1 MGSTPYLRLAPSSHH
16 GGIGKLGSVIVDKQ
30 HPFEAA
36 PLPWEIPA
44 RHAQSLGE
52 RFGVIHSHLRRAVPA
67 VDRLAVAIYDPQM
80 DHLKTF
86 VHSTIGGEPL
96 RTYQYK
102 LSDSPSLLAI
112 KEAGQPRVIDDIGKT
127 LTADTEHARWVKS
140 MGYRSSYT
148 VPIFHQGVF
157 EGFLFFDSRQPAAFT
172 PEVVDRLG
180 IYVNLIML
188 MVSHELTTVRAL
200 LGSIQV
206 ARDFTSL
213 RDEETGAHLERM
225 SRFCR
230 LIARGLAKSHNLSD
244 EFIEQLFLFAPLHDI
259 GKVGI
264 PDSVL
269 RKPGSFTPEER
280 KTMESHV
287 QLGSRMVDRLIDDFD
302 LGTVAGIA
310 ILRNLVAFHHEFLDG
325 SGYPHRAVSADIPIE
340 ARIVTAA
347 DVFDALTSKRIYKEA
362 WDIDRALAALDK
374 MAAEGKVDADCVAV
388 LRANKEEARQII
400 ERFGEIA

>member
-1 MGSTPYLRLAPSSHH
+1 MTDEP
-16 GGIGKLGSVIVDKQ
+16 Q
-30 HPFEAA
+30 HPFESA
-36 PLPWEIPA
+36 PVPWELPP
-44 RHAQSLGE
+44 RRAQSLGE
-52 RFGVIHSHLRRAVPA
+52 RFGALHSHLRRAVPA
-67 VDRLAVAIYDPQM
+67 VDRLAVALYDPQM
-80 DHLKTF
+80 DDLKTF
-86 VHSTIGGEPL
+86 VNSTIGGEPL

-112 KEAGQPRVIDDIGKT
+112 KEAGQSRVIDDIGQT
-127 LTADTEHARWVKS
+127 LTADTEHTRWVKS

-148 VPIFHQGVF
+148 VPIYHQGVF
-157 EGFLFFDSRQPAAFT
+157 EGFLFFDSRQLAAFT
-172 PEVVDRLG
+172 PETVDRLG

-225 SRFCR
+225 SRFSR
-230 LIARGLAKSHNLSD
+230 LIARGLAGSHDLSD

-264 PDSVL
+264 PDAVL

-302 LGTVAGIA
+302 LRTVAGIS

-325 SGYPHRAVSADIPIE
+325 SGYPQSAVRADIPIE
-340 ARIVTAA
+340 ARIVTVA
-347 DVFDALTSKRIYKEA
+347 DIFDALTSKRIYKEA
-362 WDIDRALAALDK
+362 WDIGRALATLNR
-374 MAAEGKVDADCVAV
+374 MAAEGKVDADCVAA
-388 LRANKEEARQII
+388 LQANQDGAREII
-400 ERFGEIA
+400 GRFGESV

>member
-1 MGSTPYLRLAPSSHH
+1 MLP
-16 GGIGKLGSVIVDKQ
+16 DEQQ
-30 HPFEAA
+30 HPFEVAA
-36 PLPWEIPA
+36 VPWDLPA
-44 RHAQSLGE
+44 RQARSLSE
-52 RFGVIHSHLRRAVPA
+52 RFGALHSHLRRAVPT
-67 VDRLAVAIYDPQM
+67 VDRMAVALYDAEVDQ
-80 DHLKTF
+80 LKTF
-86 VHSTIGGEPL
+86 VNSTIGGEPL

-102 LSDSPSLLAI
+102 LSDSPSLVRI
-112 KEAGQPRVIDDIGKT
+112 KEEREPRVIDDIGQT
-127 LTADTEHARWVKS
+127 LTADTEHTRWVKS

-148 VPIFHQGVF
+148 VPIFYQGVF
-157 EGFLFFDSRQPAAFT
+157 EGFLFFDSRQEAAFT
-172 PEVVDRLG
+172 PDVLARLG

-200 LGSIQV
+200 LGSVQV

-264 PDSVL
+264 PDAVL

-302 LGTVAGIA
+302 LSTVAGIS

-325 SGYPHRAVSADIPIE
+325 SGYPHGAVGADIPIE

-347 DVFDALTSKRIYKEA
+347 DIFDALTSRRIYKEP
-362 WDIDRALAALDK
+362 WDIDRALGTLDQ
-374 MAAEGKVDADCVAV
+374 MAAQGKVDADCVAA
-388 LRANKEEARQII
+388 LRASKDEAREII
-400 ERFGEIA
+400 GRFGEAGSPVV

>member
-1 MGSTPYLRLAPSSHH
+1 M
-16 GGIGKLGSVIVDKQ
+16 
-30 HPFEAA
+30 
-36 PLPWEIPA
+36 
-44 RHAQSLGE
+44 SLSE
-52 RFGVIHSHLRRAVPA
+52 RFGALHSHLRRAVPA
-67 VDRLAVAIYDPQM
+67 VDRMAVALYDPEM
-80 DHLKTF
+80 DQLKTF
-86 VHSTIGGEPL
+86 VNSTVGGEPL

-102 LSDSPSLLAI
+102 LSDSPSLVRI
-112 KEAGQPRVIDDIGKT
+112 KDEREPRVIDDIGRT
-127 LTADTEHARWVKS
+127 LTADTEHTRWVKS

-148 VPIFHQGVF
+148 VPIFYQGVF
-157 EGFLFFDSRQPAAFT
+157 EGFLFLDSRQPAAF
-172 PEVVDRLG
+172 PPAVVARLG

-200 LGSIQV
+200 LGSVQV

-230 LIARGLAKSHNLSD
+230 LIARGLAKSHDLSD

-264 PDSVL
+264 PDAVL

-287 QLGSRMVDRLIDDFD
+287 HLGSRMVDRLIEDFD
-302 LGTVAGIA
+302 LRTVAGIG

-325 SGYPHRAVSADIPIE
+325 SGYPHGAASGDIPIE

-347 DVFDALTSKRIYKEA
+347 DIFDALTSKRIYKQA
-362 WDIDRALAALDK
+362 WDIDRALATLDQ
-374 MAAEGKVDADCVAV
+374 MASEGKVDADCVAA
-388 LRANKEEARQII
+388 LRANKDEAREII
-400 ERFGEIA
+400 ERFGEAV

>member
-1 MGSTPYLRLAPSSHH
+1 MLPDEQH
-16 GGIGKLGSVIVDKQ
+16 
-30 HPFEAA
+30 HPFEATPI
-36 PLPWEIPA
+36 PLEFPA
-44 RHAQSLGE
+44 RNALSLSE
-52 RFGVIHSHLRRAVPA
+52 RFGALHSHLRRAVPT
-67 VDRLAVAIYDPQM
+67 VDRMAVALYDPEM

-86 VHSTIGGEPL
+86 VNSTIGGEPL

-102 LSDSPSLLAI
+102 LADSPSLVRI
-112 KEAGQPRVIDDIGKT
+112 KEEREPRIIDDIGRT
-127 LTADTEHARWVKS
+127 LTADTEHTRWVKS

-172 PEVVDRLG
+172 PDVVARLG

-200 LGSIQV
+200 LGSVQV

-213 RDEETGAHLERM
+213 RDEETGAHLDRM

-230 LIARGLAKSHNLSD
+230 LIARGLAKSHDLSD
-244 EFIEQLFLFAPLHDI
+244 EFIEQLFLFSPLHDI

-264 PDSVL
+264 PDAVL

-287 QLGSRMVDRLIDDFD
+287 QLGSRMVDRLVEDFD
-302 LGTVAGIA
+302 LGTVAGIS

-325 SGYPHRAVSADIPIE
+325 SGYPHGAVQADIPIE
-340 ARIVTAA
+340 ARIVTVA
-347 DVFDALTSKRIYKEA
+347 DIFDALTSKRVYKEP
-362 WDIDRALAALDK
+362 WTVDTALAALDG
-374 MAAEGKVDADCVAV
+374 MVAEGKLDADCVEA
-388 LRANKEEARQII
+388 LRANREEAAKII
-400 ERFGEIA
+400 ERFGETPPQT

>member
-1 MGSTPYLRLAPSSHH
+1 MLPDEQH
-16 GGIGKLGSVIVDKQ
+16 
-30 HPFEAA
+30 HPFEAT
-36 PLPWEIPA
+36 PIPWEFPA
-44 RHAQSLGE
+44 RNALSLSE
-52 RFGVIHSHLRRAVPA
+52 RFGALHSHLRRAVPT
-67 VDRLAVAIYDPQM
+67 VDRMAVALYDPEM

-86 VHSTIGGEPL
+86 VNSTIGGEPL

-102 LSDSPSLLAI
+102 LADSPSLVRI
-112 KEAGQPRVIDDIGKT
+112 KEEREPRIIDDIGRT
-127 LTADTEHARWVKS
+127 LTADTEHTRWVKS

-148 VPIFHQGVF
+148 VPILHQGVF

-172 PEVVDRLG
+172 RDVVARLG

-200 LGSIQV
+200 LGSVQV

-213 RDEETGAHLERM
+213 RDEETGAHLDRM

-230 LIARGLAKSHNLSD
+230 LIARGLAKSHDLSD
-244 EFIEQLFLFAPLHDI
+244 EFIEQLFLFSPLHDI

-264 PDSVL
+264 PDAVL

-287 QLGSRMVDRLIDDFD
+287 QLGSRMVDRLVDDFD
-302 LGTVAGIA
+302 LGTVAGIS

-325 SGYPHRAVSADIPIE
+325 SGYPHGAVLADIPIE
-340 ARIVTAA
+340 ARIVTVA
-347 DVFDALTSKRIYKEA
+347 DIFDALTSKRIYKGAWTVDEA
-362 WDIDRALAALDK
+362 LEALEK
-374 MAAEGKVDADCVAV
+374 MVAEGKLDADCVAA
-388 LRANKEEARQII
+388 LRSKKDEARKVI
-400 ERFGEIA
+400 ERFGEGGGVGRLSGGPPRPP

>member
-1 MGSTPYLRLAPSSHH
+1 MLPDEQH
-16 GGIGKLGSVIVDKQ
+16 
-30 HPFEAA
+30 HPFEAT
-36 PLPWEIPA
+36 PIPWEFPA
-44 RHAQSLGE
+44 RNALSLSE
-52 RFGVIHSHLRRAVPA
+52 RFGALHSHLRRAVPT
-67 VDRLAVAIYDPQM
+67 VDRMAVALYDPEM

-86 VHSTIGGEPL
+86 VNSTIGGEPL

-102 LSDSPSLLAI
+102 LADSPSLVRI
-112 KEAGQPRVIDDIGKT
+112 KEEREPRIIDDIGRT
-127 LTADTEHARWVKS
+127 LTADTEHTRWVKS

-172 PEVVDRLG
+172 PDVVARLG

-200 LGSIQV
+200 LGSVQV

-213 RDEETGAHLERM
+213 RDEETGAHLDRM

-230 LIARGLAKSHNLSD
+230 LIARGLAKSHDLSD
-244 EFIEQLFLFAPLHDI
+244 EFIEQLFLFSPLHDI

-264 PDSVL
+264 PDAVL

-287 QLGSRMVDRLIDDFD
+287 QLGSRMVDRLVEDFD
-302 LGTVAGIA
+302 LGTVAGIS

-325 SGYPHRAVSADIPIE
+325 SGYPHGAVLADIPIE
-340 ARIVTAA
+340 ARIVTVA
-347 DVFDALTSKRIYKEA
+347 DIFDALTSKRVYKEPWTVDA
-362 WDIDRALAALDK
+362 ALAALDG
-374 MAAEGKVDADCVAV
+374 MVAEGKLDADCVSA
-388 LRANKEEARQII
+388 LRANREEAAKII
-400 ERFGEIA
+400 ERFGEASPQT

>member
-1 MGSTPYLRLAPSSHH
+1 LHRLFRAPAAA
-16 GGIGKLGSVIVDKQ
+16 KLTRLPEQYQ

-36 PLPWEIPA
+36 PTPFRLPE
-44 RHAQSLGE
+44 RHALSLSE
-52 RFGVIHSHLRRAVPA
+52 RFAALHSHLRRAIPGI
-67 VDRLAVAIYDPQM
+67 DRMAVALYDRQI
-80 DHLKTF
+80 DQLKTF
-86 VHSTIGGEPL
+86 VNSTIGGEPL

-102 LSDSPSLLAI
+102 LADSPSLLRL
-112 KEAGQPRVIDDIGKT
+112 KEEGKPRIIDDIGKE
-127 LTADTEHARWVKS
+127 LKAATEHTLWVKQ

-148 VPIFHQGVF
+148 VPIFYQGAF
-157 EGFLFFDSRQPAAFT
+157 EGFLFFDSRRAATFT
-172 PEVVDRLG
+172 PDVVARLG

-188 MVSHELTTVRAL
+188 MVSHELTTIRAL
-200 LGSIQV
+200 IGSVQV

-230 LIARGLAKSHNLSD
+230 LIARGLAKSHDLSD

-264 PDSVL
+264 PDAVL

-302 LGTVAGIA
+302 LGTVAGIG

-325 SGYPHRAVSADIPIE
+325 SGYPHGAAREDIPIE

-347 DVFDALTSKRIYKEA
+347 DIFDALTSKRVYKQP
-362 WDIDRALAALDK
+362 WTVDAALVALDG
-374 MAAEGKVDADCVAV
+374 MVAEGKLDAGCVEA
-388 LRANKEEARQII
+388 LRENKEEAVAII
-400 ERFGEIA
+400 ERFSEAA

>member
-1 MGSTPYLRLAPSSHH
+1 MKPFFVRLFPRDSL
-16 GGIGKLGSVIVDKQ
+16 GKLPVFPDEQ
-30 HPFEAA
+30 HHPFEAT
-36 PLPWEIPA
+36 PIPWEFPA
-44 RHAQSLGE
+44 RNALSLSE
-52 RFGVIHSHLRRAVPA
+52 RFGALHSHLRRAVPT
-67 VDRLAVAIYDPQM
+67 VDRMAVALYDPEM

-86 VHSTIGGEPL
+86 VNSTIGGEPL

-102 LSDSPSLLAI
+102 LADSPSLVRI
-112 KEAGQPRVIDDIGKT
+112 KEEREPRIIDDIGRT
-127 LTADTEHARWVKS
+127 LTADTEHTRWVKS

-172 PEVVDRLG
+172 PDVVARLG

-200 LGSIQV
+200 LGSVQV

-213 RDEETGAHLERM
+213 RDEETGAHLDRM

-230 LIARGLAKSHNLSD
+230 LIARGLAKSHDLSD
-244 EFIEQLFLFAPLHDI
+244 EFIEQLFLFSPLHDI

-264 PDSVL
+264 PDAVL

-287 QLGSRMVDRLIDDFD
+287 QLGSRMVDRLVEDFD
-302 LGTVAGIA
+302 LGTVAGIS

-325 SGYPHRAVSADIPIE
+325 SGYPHGAVLADIPIE
-340 ARIVTAA
+340 ARIVTVA
-347 DVFDALTSKRIYKEA
+347 DIFDALTSKRVYKEPWTVDA
-362 WDIDRALAALDK
+362 ALAALDG
-374 MAAEGKVDADCVAV
+374 MVAEGKLDADCVSA
-388 LRANKEEARQII
+388 LRANREEAAKII
-400 ERFGEIA
+400 ERFGEASPQT

>member
-1 MGSTPYLRLAPSSHH
+1 MLP
-16 GGIGKLGSVIVDKQ
+16 DEQQ

-36 PLPWEIPA
+36 AVPWDLPA
-44 RHAQSLGE
+44 RQARSLSE
-52 RFGVIHSHLRRAVPA
+52 RFGALHSHLRRAVPT
-67 VDRLAVAIYDPQM
+67 VDRMAVALYDAEM
-80 DHLKTF
+80 DQLKTF
-86 VHSTIGGEPL
+86 VNSTIGGEPL

-102 LSDSPSLLAI
+102 LTDSPSLVQI
-112 KEAGQPRVIDDIGKT
+112 KEEREPRIIDDIGKT
-127 LTADTEHARWVKS
+127 LTADTEHTRWVKS

-148 VPIFHQGVF
+148 VPIFYQGVF
-157 EGFLFFDSRQPAAFT
+157 EGFLFFDSRQAAAFT
-172 PEVVDRLG
+172 PDVVARLG

-200 LGSIQV
+200 LGSVQV

-230 LIARGLAKSHNLSD
+230 LIARGLAKSHDLSD

-264 PDSVL
+264 PDAVL
-269 RKPGSFTPEER
+269 RKPGSFSPEER

-302 LGTVAGIA
+302 LGTVAGVA

-325 SGYPHRAVSADIPIE
+325 SGYPQGAVSGDIPIE

-347 DVFDALTSKRIYKEA
+347 DIFDALTSKRIYKAA
-362 WDIDRALAALDK
+362 WDIDRALGTLEQ
-374 MAAEGKVDADCVAV
+374 MAAEGKVDPACVAA
-388 LRANKEEARQII
+388 LRENKGEAREII
-400 ERFGEIA
+400 GRFNEVTDEKTLPRIKED

>member
-1 MGSTPYLRLAPSSHH
+1 MFPN
-16 GGIGKLGSVIVDKQ
+16 GGLGRLGSLTDEPQ
-30 HPFEAA
+30 HPFESA
-36 PLPWEIPA
+36 PVPWELPP
-44 RHAQSLGE
+44 RRAQSLGE
-52 RFGVIHSHLRRAVPA
+52 RFGVLHSHLRRAVPA
-67 VDRLAVAIYDPQM
+67 VDRLAVALYDPQM

-112 KEAGQPRVIDDIGKT
+112 KEAGQPRVIDDIGLT
-127 LTADTEHARWVKS
+127 LTADTEHTRWVKS

-148 VPIFHQGVF
+148 VPIYYQGVF

-172 PEVVDRLG
+172 PEMVDRLG

-225 SRFCR
+225 SRFSR
-230 LIARGLAKSHNLSD
+230 LIARGLAKSHDLSD
-244 EFIEQLFLFAPLHDI
+244 EFVEQLFLFAPLHDI

-287 QLGSRMVDRLIDDFD
+287 QLGSRMVNRLIDDFD
-302 LGTVAGIA
+302 LGTVAGIS

-325 SGYPHRAVSADIPIE
+325 SGYPHSAVSADIPIE

-347 DVFDALTSKRIYKEA
+347 DIFDALTSKRIYKEA
-362 WDIDRALAALDK
+362 WDIDRALAALEQ
-374 MAAEGKVDADCVAV
+374 MATDGKVDGDCVAV
-388 LRANKEEARQII
+388 LRAGKEEVREII
-400 ERFGEIA
+400 GRFVEGA

>member
-1 MGSTPYLRLAPSSHH
+1 MLP
-16 GGIGKLGSVIVDKQ
+16 DEQQ
-30 HPFEAA
+30 HPFEVAA
-36 PLPWEIPA
+36 VPWDLPA
-44 RHAQSLGE
+44 RQARSLSE
-52 RFGVIHSHLRRAVPA
+52 RFGALHSHLRRAVPTI
-67 VDRLAVAIYDPQM
+67 DRMAVALYDAEM
-80 DHLKTF
+80 DQLKTF
-86 VHSTIGGEPL
+86 VNSTIGGEPL

-102 LSDSPSLLAI
+102 LSDSPSLVRI
-112 KEAGQPRVIDDIGKT
+112 KEEREPRVIDDIGQT
-127 LTADTEHARWVKS
+127 LTADTEHTRWVKS

-148 VPIFHQGVF
+148 VPIFYQGVF
-157 EGFLFFDSRQPAAFT
+157 EGFLFFDSRQEAAFT
-172 PEVVDRLG
+172 PDVLARLG

-200 LGSIQV
+200 LGSVQV

-264 PDSVL
+264 PDAVL

-302 LGTVAGIA
+302 LSTVAGIS

-325 SGYPHRAVSADIPIE
+325 SGYPHGAVGADIPIE

-347 DVFDALTSKRIYKEA
+347 DIFDALTSRRIYKEP
-362 WDIDRALAALDK
+362 WDIDRALGTLDQ
-374 MAAEGKVDADCVAV
+374 MAAEGKVDADCVAA
-388 LRANKEEARQII
+388 LRTSKDEAREII
-400 ERFGEIA
+400 GRFGEAA

>member
-1 MGSTPYLRLAPSSHH
+1 MA
-16 GGIGKLGSVIVDKQ
+16 DEQQ

-36 PLPWEIPA
+36 AVPWDLPA
-44 RHAQSLGE
+44 RHALSLSE
-52 RFGVIHSHLRRAVPA
+52 RFGALHSHLRRAVPT
-67 VDRLAVAIYDPQM
+67 VDRMAVALYDPEM

-86 VHSTIGGEPL
+86 VNSTIGGEPL

-102 LSDSPSLLAI
+102 LSDSPSLLSL
-112 KEAGQPRVIDDIGKT
+112 KEEGKARIIDDIGAT
-127 LTADTEHARWVKS
+127 LTADTEHTRWVKS

-148 VPIFHQGVF
+148 VPLFYQGVF
-157 EGFLFFDSRQPAAFT
+157 EGFLFFDSCQPAAFT
-172 PEVVDRLG
+172 PEVVARLG

-200 LGSIQV
+200 LGSVQV

-230 LIARGLAKSHNLSD
+230 LIARGLAKSHDLSD

-264 PDSVL
+264 PDAVL

-287 QLGSRMVDRLIDDFD
+287 QLGSRMVDRLVADFD
-302 LGTVAGIA
+302 LSTVAGIS

-325 SGYPHRAVSADIPIE
+325 SGYPHGAVSGDIPIE

-347 DVFDALTSKRIYKEA
+347 DIFDALTSKRIYKEA
-362 WDIDRALAALDK
+362 WDIDRALATLDQ
-374 MAAEGKVDADCVAV
+374 MASEGKVDADCVAA
-388 LRANKEEARQII
+388 LRANKDEAREII
-400 ERFGEIA
+400 GRFR

>member
-1 MGSTPYLRLAPSSHH
+1 MLP
-16 GGIGKLGSVIVDKQ
+16 DEQQ

-36 PLPWEIPA
+36 AVPWDLPA
-44 RHAQSLGE
+44 RQARSLSE
-52 RFGVIHSHLRRAVPA
+52 RFGALHSHLRRAVPT
-67 VDRLAVAIYDPQM
+67 VDRMAVALYDAEM
-80 DHLKTF
+80 DQLKTF
-86 VHSTIGGEPL
+86 VNSTIGGEPL

-102 LSDSPSLLAI
+102 LADSPSLVRI
-112 KEAGQPRVIDDIGKT
+112 KEEREPRIIDDIGKT
-127 LTADTEHARWVKS
+127 LTADTEHTRWVKG

-148 VPIFHQGVF
+148 VPIFYQGVF
-157 EGFLFFDSRQPAAFT
+157 EGFLFFDSRQTAAFT
-172 PEVVDRLG
+172 PDVVARLG

-200 LGSIQV
+200 LGSVQV

-230 LIARGLAKSHNLSD
+230 LIARGLAKSHDLSD

-264 PDSVL
+264 PDAVL
-269 RKPGSFTPEER
+269 RKPGSFNPEER

-325 SGYPHRAVSADIPIE
+325 SGYPQGAVSGGIPIE

-347 DVFDALTSKRIYKEA
+347 DIFDALTSKRIYKEA
-362 WDIDRALAALDK
+362 WDIDRALATLDQ
-374 MAAEGKVDADCVAV
+374 MAAEGKVDPACVAA
-388 LRANKEEARQII
+388 LRANKGEAQEII
-400 ERFGEIA
+400 GRFGETV

>member
-1 MGSTPYLRLAPSSHH
+1 MLP
-16 GGIGKLGSVIVDKQ
+16 DEQQ
-30 HPFEAA
+30 HPFEVAA
-36 PLPWEIPA
+36 VPWDLPA
-44 RHAQSLGE
+44 RQARSLSE
-52 RFGVIHSHLRRAVPA
+52 RFGALHSHLRRAVPT
-67 VDRLAVAIYDPQM
+67 VDRMAVALYDAEM
-80 DHLKTF
+80 DQLKTF
-86 VHSTIGGEPL
+86 VNSTIGGEPL

-102 LSDSPSLLAI
+102 LSDSPSLVQI
-112 KEAGQPRVIDDIGKT
+112 KEARQPRVIDDIGTT
-127 LTADTEHARWVKS
+127 LTADTEHTRWVKS

-148 VPIFHQGVF
+148 VPIFYQGVF
-157 EGFLFFDSRQPAAFT
+157 EGFLFFDSRQPAVFT
-172 PEVVDRLG
+172 PDAVARLG

-200 LGSIQV
+200 LGSVQV

-230 LIARGLAKSHNLSD
+230 LIARGLAKSHDLSD

-264 PDSVL
+264 PDAVL

-280 KTMESHV
+280 RTMESHV

-325 SGYPHRAVSADIPIE
+325 SGYPQGAVSGDIPIE

-347 DVFDALTSKRIYKEA
+347 DIFDALTSKRIYKEA
-362 WDIDRALAALDK
+362 WDIDRALATLDR
-374 MAAEGKVDADCVAV
+374 MAAEGKVDAACVGA
-388 LRANKEEARQII
+388 LRANKDEVREII
-400 ERFGEIA
+400 ERFGEAAEKAV

>member
-1 MGSTPYLRLAPSSHH
+1 MNTFAARLSPPRHLGRLAGLP
-16 GGIGKLGSVIVDKQ
+16 DEQQ
-30 HPFEAA
+30 HPFEVAA
-36 PLPWEIPA
+36 VPWDLPA
-44 RHAQSLGE
+44 RQARSLSE
-52 RFGVIHSHLRRAVPA
+52 RFGALHSYLRRAVPM
-67 VDRLAVAIYDPQM
+67 VDRVAVALYDAEM
-80 DHLKTF
+80 DQLKTF
-86 VHSTIGGEPL
+86 VNSTIGGEPL

-102 LSDSPSLLAI
+102 LSDSPSLVRI
-112 KEAGQPRVIDDIGKT
+112 KEEREPRVIDDIGKT
-127 LTADTEHARWVKS
+127 LTSDTEHTRWVKS

-148 VPIFHQGVF
+148 VPIFYQGVF
-157 EGFLFFDSRQPAAFT
+157 EGFLFFDSRQAAAFT
-172 PEVVDRLG
+172 PDVVARLG

-200 LGSIQV
+200 LGSVQV

-264 PDSVL
+264 PDAVL
-269 RKPGSFTPEER
+269 RKPGTFTPAER

-287 QLGSRMVDRLIDDFD
+287 HLGSSMVDRLIGDFD
-302 LGTVAGIA
+302 LSTVAGIS

-325 SGYPHRAVSADIPIE
+325 SGYPHGAVSGDIPIE

-347 DVFDALTSKRIYKEA
+347 DIFDALTSKRIYKEA
-362 WDIDRALAALDK
+362 WDIDRALATLDQ
-374 MAAEGKVDADCVAV
+374 MVGEGKVDADCVAA
-388 LRANKEEARQII
+388 LRASRDEAREII
-400 ERFGEIA
+400 GRFGETA